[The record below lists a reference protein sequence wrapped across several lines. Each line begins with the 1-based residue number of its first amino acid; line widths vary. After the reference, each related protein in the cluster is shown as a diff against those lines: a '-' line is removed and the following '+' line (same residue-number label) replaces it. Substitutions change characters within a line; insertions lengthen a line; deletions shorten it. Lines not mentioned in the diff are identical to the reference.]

1 MAWSSIV
8 DKVAPFAPL
17 LGKALALTGPV
28 GAIAGGLLA
37 TALGVEETPDA
48 VAQAIQSDP
57 GAVLRLKEVE
67 SNNAAQ
73 LQRAVIEAETARM
86 TEINK
91 TMRAEYAADGWYK
104 TGWRPMI
111 GYVLA
116 FGFGGILSGL
126 VYSLF
131 THPENAGDIVSNATV
146 IITTMCAVLGIS
158 VRERSKDKAATNG
171 RPYPSLLDKVFN
183 RS

>member
-1 MAWSSIV
+1 MSWSSIKEAV
-8 DKVAPFAPL
+8 SPFAPL

-28 GAIAGGLLA
+28 GAVAGGLLA
-37 TALGVEETPDA
+37 NALGVDETPEA
-48 VAQAIQSDP
+48 VAQAIQADP
-57 GAVLRLKEVE
+57 NAVLRIKEVE
-67 SNNAAQ
+67 LNNAAQ
-73 LQRAVIEAETARM
+73 LQRSIIEAETTRL

-91 TMRAEYAADGWYK
+91 TMRAEYSADGWYK

-116 FGFGGILSGL
+116 FGFGGILAGL

-131 THPENAGDIVSNATV
+131 KHPENAGEIVSNATV

-158 VRERSKDKAATNG
+158 VRERSKDKAAAMGQTRNG
-171 RPYPSLLDKVFN
+171 ILDKLFS